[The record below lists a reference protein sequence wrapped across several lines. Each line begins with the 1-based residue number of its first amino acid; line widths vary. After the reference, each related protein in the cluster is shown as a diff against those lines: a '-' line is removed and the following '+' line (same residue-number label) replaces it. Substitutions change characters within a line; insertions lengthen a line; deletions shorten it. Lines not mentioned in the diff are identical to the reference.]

1 MPDAG
6 IESPFPAEDEQE
18 KDKDS
23 ILSYYKCAS
32 VCGIKIKIARGT
44 MKKSEKSV

>member
-1 MPDAG
+1 MDAG

-23 ILSYYKCAS
+23 ILSYYKNALRLRNQNHGNCK
-32 VCGIKIKIARGT
+32 GNHR
-44 MKKSEKSV
+44 KSRKSV

>member
-1 MPDAG
+1 MTKGPADMDAG

-23 ILSYYKCAS
+23 ILSYYKMRF
-32 VCGIKIKIARGT
+32 VCGIRIRKLQG
-44 MKKSEKSV
+44 EP